1 MDNGYTAAPPMGAL
15 RRRRRPLIAL
25 WGLLVLVAAGLA
37 PAPAGALPHE
47 PLAAVADRLRDLIA
61 QRDSE
66 EGFHCRGELVCGI
79 RWIPDFYAAR
89 DHLPVWLDAE
99 GLRPVAY
106 ALIHQLRK
114 AQEDGLHPEDY
125 HLDAVSGLLDAL
137 QRDQGTSLSAAPAA
151 WADIDL
157 LLTDAFLLFGAHLAR
172 GRINPETLHAD
183 WVLTEASI
191 DLLERLQGA
200 VSATRIYRFFDDM
213 RPSHAGYRSL
223 RVALQAMR
231 DLALEGGW
239 PRIPAGPTM
248 RSGDQDAR
256 VLVLRHRL
264 IIGGDLPAEAWP
276 EAPEVFDEGLRAAVV
291 RFQKRH
297 GLVPDGLV
305 GGNTL
310 SALNVTVQERVRQI
324 ELNLERWRW
333 LPNDLGDRYIVV
345 NTADFNLRVVEAG
358 EVTMR
363 QRVVVGRPHRQTPV
377 FSAPLTHVVFNPQW
391 TVPHTIAVEDML
403 PRIQQ
408 DVTYLETQGIRVY
421 RGWDADSPA
430 LDPWEIDW
438 HAYHAKRFPFRLVQA
453 PGPQNAL
460 GRVQFMMPNKFAV
473 FLHDTPGR
481 GLFTRSK
488 RDFSSGCIRVEDAS
502 ALARYLLMQNPRWN
516 NDVIQSILDA
526 GQRRVVPLTF
536 RIPVHLLYMTAWV
549 EEDGTLQFREDIY
562 ERDRMLDKAL
572 RQRLPR
578 EGFADHQLRTGP
590 VSRWT
595 KSERG

>member
-1 MDNGYTAAPPMGAL
+1 MDNGGKAAPAGGAL
-15 RRRRRPLIAL
+15 RQRRWPLAAL
-25 WGLLVLVAAGLA
+25 WGLLVLVGAGLA
-37 PAPAGALPHE
+37 ATSAGAQSE
-47 PLAAVADRLRDLIA
+47 APLAAVAGRLRDLIA
-61 QRDSE
+61 QRDSA

-89 DHLPVWLDAE
+89 DHVPVWLDDRGLGPAAYVLMRELRQAE
-99 GLRPVAY
+99 A
-106 ALIHQLRK
+106 
-114 AQEDGLHPEDY
+114 DGLHPGDY
-125 HLDAVSGLLDAL
+125 HLDAVSGLLAAL
-137 QRDQGTSLSAAPAA
+137 QRDQGTSLEAAPAA

-157 LLTDAFLLFGAHLAR
+157 LLTDAFLLLGAHLAR
-172 GRINPETLHAD
+172 GRVNPETLHAD
-183 WVLTEASI
+183 WVLSETAI
-191 DLLERLQGA
+191 DLLEMLQEG
-200 VSATRIYRFFDDM
+200 VSANRIHRFLDDI
-213 RPSHAGYRSL
+213 RPLHAGYRGL

-239 PRIPAGPTM
+239 PLIPVGPTM

-276 EAPEVFDEGLRAAVV
+276 EAPEIFDEDLRAAVV

-297 GLVPDGLV
+297 GLVSDGLV

-310 SALNVTVQERVRQI
+310 RALNVTVQERVRRI

-345 NTADFNLRVVEAG
+345 NTADFNLRVVQDG
-358 EVTMR
+358 QVTMR

-391 TVPHTIAVEDML
+391 NVPHTIAVEDML

-408 DVTYLETQGIRVY
+408 DVTYLETQGIRIY

-430 LDPWEIDW
+430 IDPWEIDW

-453 PGPQNAL
+453 PGPMNAL
-460 GRVQFMMPNKFAV
+460 GRIQFMMPNKFAV

-481 GLFTRSK
+481 GLFARSK
-488 RDFSSGCIRVEDAS
+488 RDFSSGCIRVEDAA
-502 ALARYLLMQNPRWN
+502 ALAHYLLMENPRWTY
-516 NDVIQSILDA
+516 DAIQSILDA
-526 GQRRVVPLTF
+526 GQRRVVPLAF

-549 EEDGTLQFREDIY
+549 EEDGTLQFRDDIY
-562 ERDRMLDKAL
+562 ERDRVLDRAL
-572 RQRLPR
+572 RQRLPM
-578 EGFADHQLRTGP
+578 EGGQDHQLRTGP